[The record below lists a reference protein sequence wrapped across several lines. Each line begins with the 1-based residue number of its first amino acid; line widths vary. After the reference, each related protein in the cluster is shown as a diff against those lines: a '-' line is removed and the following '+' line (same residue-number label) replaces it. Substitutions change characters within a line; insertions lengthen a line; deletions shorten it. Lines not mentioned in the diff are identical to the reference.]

1 MSPKGTIIR
10 VSGKQTPQI
19 GTEKENEMLELKK
32 VESNMFNE
40 YYEGIAV
47 SGAKVI
53 CILDDN
59 CVRYTALTAAGK
71 RIARREYGN
80 TGKATCFK
88 KATETL
94 NRI

>member
-1 MSPKGTIIR
+1 
-10 VSGKQTPQI
+10 
-19 GTEKENEMLELKK
+19 MLELSK

-47 SGAKVI
+47 SGSKVI
-53 CILDDN
+53 VILDDN

-71 RIARREYGN
+71 RITRREYGN
-80 TGKATCFK
+80 AGKATCFK
-88 KATETL
+88 KVTETL